1 MAGGR
6 KKNTKIVR
14 YRRPLNIGVV
24 FFGFI
29 AVYLIVCIYM
39 YFTSEHISG
48 YEVIK
53 GNLAADYRYT
63 GIALRTEQV
72 YTGICELLRGGRRK
86 GIRAFHGLHS
96 GRERKNV

>member
-1 MAGGR
+1 M
-6 KKNTKIVR
+6 
-14 YRRPLNIGVV
+14 NIGVV

-29 AVYLIVCIYM
+29 AIYLIVCVYM

-53 GNLAADYRYT
+53 GNLATDHHYT

-72 YTGICELLRGGRRK
+72 YDADKAGYVNYYAAEGEKVPPFTPSMKTERCPVCFRRIP
-86 GIRAFHGLHS
+86 GS
-96 GRERKNV
+96 